1 MRVNVPTSI
10 AVLAGTLV
18 VGAAVGISAYAWLVE
33 QRQSQ
38 SPASLASLTTTKL
51 ETRAVAT
58 TRPSAPA
65 SSDIDAY
72 LFVQSVL
79 DSTKLESDFDQ
90 SVSMY
95 LLLARADEGDLER
108 YINESF
114 SISSRNQ
121 RVAAL
126 SIIFGRYAVVD
137 PRKAVDRAL
146 ALNQVTMQEKSN
158 LVRSIFNEWTV
169 GDIDAATLAIEN
181 LPQQFRFSA
190 ASAVMWRT
198 DFLSVEQRIQLAE
211 QIGPNDA
218 WIANTVAAIR
228 SEASKTDPRLSFYDH
243 IRDTSQTQERNVELL
258 RIVRHWFEQEGPA
271 VLSEIQVSLDNPNT
285 RNFVLTNL
293 IWNAIGSKTAS
304 PAAILSVVSEFPNRK
319 DAKQATE
326 HVFRSWSILDPK
338 ESFEASFE
346 FDDQLVTHDFRSSL
360 LQAWAAK
367 DADELLTEAS
377 SLPREYRNTAVV
389 NALGRIARATP
400 DEAVRYARNLDT
412 RHLRLLARD
421 EIIRQW
427 SSVDAK
433 SAFEWLMNDG
443 FSTDEQDVNSIWR
456 SAFSAYLNQD
466 FESAQKHANQYQGE
480 LKHQFV
486 ASVARHLI
494 KSDLDLAIDYVQEM
508 DKESQIEMQIE
519 IGEELVQLDPGDA
532 LAYAETIEEQHRDH
546 YYDLV
551 INTWAFTDFFSLHQN
566 IQRIPRKYRAYA
578 AKYLLRINER
588 KSHLNDR
595 QIRELED
602 MVPTETGVITSFE

>member
-1 MRVNVPTSI
+1 MRVCVPTFI
-10 AVLAGTLV
+10 AVLTGALV
-18 VGAAVGISAYAWLVE
+18 VGAAVGISAYAWLAE

-38 SPASLASLTTTKL
+38 SPEIRAPHTTTNL
-51 ETRAVAT
+51 ETHVVST
-58 TRPSAPA
+58 NRPNRSV
-65 SSDIDAY
+65 SDGIDAH
-72 LFVQSVL
+72 LFIQSVL

-95 LLLARADEGDLER
+95 LLLARADEDDLKL

-126 SIIFGRYAVVD
+126 SIIFGRYAAMD
-137 PRKAVDRAL
+137 PNKALDRAL
-146 ALNQVTMQEKSN
+146 ALNQITMQEKSN
-158 LVRSIFNEWTV
+158 LIRSIFNEWAV

-181 LPQQFRFSA
+181 LPQQFQFSA

-198 DFLSVEQRIQLAE
+198 DFLSVEERIQLAE
-211 QIGPNDA
+211 RLGPNDG

-228 SEASKTDPRLSFYDH
+228 SEASKTDPRRSFYDH

-293 IWNAIGSKTAS
+293 IWNAIGTKTAS

-319 DAKQATE
+319 DAKQAAE
-326 HVFRSWSILDPK
+326 HALRSWSNLDPK

-346 FDDQLVTHDFRSSL
+346 FDEQLVTHDFRSSL

-377 SLPREYRNTAVV
+377 SLPSEYRNTAVV
-389 NALGRIARATP
+389 NALGQIARATP

-412 RHLRLLARD
+412 HHLRILARD
-421 EIIRQW
+421 EIVRHW

-456 SAFSAYLNQD
+456 SAYSAYLNQD
-466 FESAQKHANQYQGE
+466 FESAQEYASQYQGD

-486 ASVARHLI
+486 ESVARHLI
-494 KSDLDLAIDYVQEM
+494 NSDPELAIDYVQAL
-508 DKESQIEMQIE
+508 DGDPRIDLQIE

-532 LAYAETIEEQHRDH
+532 LEYGETIEEQHRAD
-546 YYDLV
+546 YYDFV
-551 INTWAFTDFFSLHQN
+551 INRWAFTDFFSLHQN

-578 AKYLLRINER
+578 AKYLLRISER
-588 KSHLNDR
+588 NNHLNEH
-595 QIRELED
+595 QIRELEA
-602 MVPTETGVITSFE
+602 MVPTETGVVTSFE